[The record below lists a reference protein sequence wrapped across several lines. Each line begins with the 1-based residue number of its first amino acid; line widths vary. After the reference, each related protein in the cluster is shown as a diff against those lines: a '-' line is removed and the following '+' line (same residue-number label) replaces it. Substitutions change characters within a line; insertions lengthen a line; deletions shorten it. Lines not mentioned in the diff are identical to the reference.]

1 MGDYATATD
10 VHAGALETI
19 SSSKDEWLEY
29 QIEVAES
36 LLKELVPRLADIVSV
51 TPEDRVRA
59 RHVVVEAVLRYFRN
73 PQGMKSETVDEQ
85 SFERFASANG
95 ETGIFFTER
104 ELARFRPAGKKRI
117 GMIGV
122 APPKYGQI

>member
-10 VHAGALETI
+10 VHTGALETI
-19 SSSKDEWLEY
+19 SSSKDAWLEY
-29 QIEVAES
+29 QIGVAES
-36 LLKELVPRLADIVSV
+36 LLKELVPRLADVVGVSA
-51 TPEDRVRA
+51 EDRARA
-59 RHVVVEAVLRYFRN
+59 KHVVVEAVLRYYRN

-85 SFERFASANG
+85 SFERFASAGG
-95 ETGIFFTER
+95 ETGIFFTES
-104 ELARFRPAGKKRI
+104 ELARFRPASRKRI